1 MFRSVNANLARAWA
15 ILAFA
20 ALASCATPY
29 AYRFN
34 LEKQRAVS
42 SERPDG
48 RVVVDD
54 ADVRAALLLD
64 PTGARAVL
72 LSLTNKTDQ
81 LAQVEWTRIS
91 IADSGGGPIPL
102 RPDVELGWI
111 PPGGTV
117 SARLIPFAL
126 PPSGDAAARYQGRR
140 FELAIPMIVRT
151 EPRVFQ
157 YAFVAQVKAR

>member
-1 MFRSVNANLARAWA
+1 MA
-15 ILAFA
+15 AFA
-20 ALASCATPY
+20 SSLVLALASCATPY
-29 AYRFN
+29 AYRFS

-64 PTGARAVL
+64 PTGERAVL

-81 LAQVEWTRIS
+81 LVQVEWTRIS
-91 IADSGGGPIPL
+91 IADSGGSPITL
-102 RPDVELGWI
+102 HPDVELGWI
-111 PPGGTV
+111 APGATA

-126 PPSGDAAARYQGRR
+126 PLSGDAAARYQGRR
-140 FELAIPMIVRT
+140 FELVIPMIVRT
-151 EPRVFQ
+151 EPEVFH